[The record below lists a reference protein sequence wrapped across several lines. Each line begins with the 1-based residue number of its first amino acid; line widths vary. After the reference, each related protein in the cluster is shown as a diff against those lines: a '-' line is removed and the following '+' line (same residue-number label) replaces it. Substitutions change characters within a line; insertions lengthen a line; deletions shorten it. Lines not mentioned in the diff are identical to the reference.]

1 MLYFVTDECYR
12 TGTAVL
18 SFNIRP
24 FGSPFL
30 LVQDHFSQ
38 AKIYILVCFPC
49 GLHYLCISSSLCS
62 KVESAGQLQLN
73 LMGRLSSEQFCGTR
87 IWIQNNDRNEWP
99 FWRKGSPCVITDV
112 KSVMG
117 WAIAQA
123 WLCSECASQC
133 AWGHVEARPQG
144 NSLHG
149 LHWVWN
155 HLVF

>member
-87 IWIQNNDRNEWP
+87 IWVQNNDRN
-99 FWRKGSPCVITDV
+99 G
-112 KSVMG
+112 
-117 WAIAQA
+117 
-123 WLCSECASQC
+123 
-133 AWGHVEARPQG
+133 
-144 NSLHG
+144 
-149 LHWVWN
+149 
-155 HLVF
+155 